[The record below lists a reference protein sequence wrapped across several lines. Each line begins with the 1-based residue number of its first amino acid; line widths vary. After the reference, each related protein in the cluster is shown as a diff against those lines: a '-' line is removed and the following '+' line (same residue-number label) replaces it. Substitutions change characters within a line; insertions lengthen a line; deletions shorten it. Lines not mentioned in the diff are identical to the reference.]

1 MDYTVEFP
9 SDEEEG
15 NQKTHCRLAM
25 EDENILA
32 IEVAQS
38 LNLKRSR
45 EAFEEHQ
52 QGEIVEQGPKLATV
66 RKSRKQG
73 INDWVGQGIFLAQQN
88 ELLLK
93 AEEAGQTM
101 PPSSNDLP

>member
-1 MDYTVEFP
+1 
-9 SDEEEG
+9 
-15 NQKTHCRLAM
+15 M

-52 QGEIVEQGPKLATV
+52 QGEIVEQGPILATV
-66 RKSRKQG
+66 GKSRKQG
-73 INDWVGQGIFLAQQN
+73 IND
-88 ELLLK
+88 
-93 AEEAGQTM
+93 
-101 PPSSNDLP
+101 

>member
-1 MDYTVEFP
+1 
-9 SDEEEG
+9 
-15 NQKTHCRLAM
+15 M

-66 RKSRKQG
+66 GKSRK
-73 INDWVGQGIFLAQQN
+73 
-88 ELLLK
+88 
-93 AEEAGQTM
+93 
-101 PPSSNDLP
+101 